1 MQTDREKR
9 FWVDKLNKYKIIILL
24 SFLFLSAEG
33 VFAFVTFPEAVLT
46 SDKTEITT
54 GESIQADIE
63 LFVPDFVNLLQTEDD
78 VSIPGW
84 DIQELIIRK
93 DLTEEGKY
101 KVKLKITTFDGR
113 IKEIPPVRFSYVNKD
128 DAAGI
133 ERKVFYFFSNSLPVS
148 VKNIFKDSDFSE
160 IRDIKQAKKMNIPSV
175 YYYVALLYGLFIIFF
190 IYRNVIIYKTEKYIK
205 IRYSFSNREKAVKNM
220 NKLYMKYLAADAPIR
235 EYYFELSGILN
246 NFISDSL
253 EIGKEV
259 PDGELLN
266 LIKNENNKFNKY
278 ADEILPLFEKYD
290 SIKYTGKTDSDGREF
305 FENFIRTRD
314 LIEKIQI

>member
-1 MQTDREKR
+1 M
-9 FWVDKLNKYKIIILL
+9 NKCKIIFLL
-24 SFLFLSAEG
+24 SFLFLSAES

-46 SDKTEITT
+46 SDKTEIVT

-63 LFVPDFVNLLQTEDD
+63 LFIPDFINLLQTEDD

-101 KVKLKITTFDGR
+101 RVKLKITTFDGR
-113 IKEIPPVRFSYVNKD
+113 IKEIPPVRFLYVNKD

-133 ERKVFYFFSNSLPVS
+133 DRKVFYFFSNSLPVN
-148 VKNIFKDSDFSE
+148 VKNIFKDGDFSE
-160 IRDIKQAKKMNIPSV
+160 IRDIKQAKKMHIPAV
-175 YYYVALLYGLFIIFF
+175 YYYIAVLYGLFIIFF

-205 IRYSFSNREKAVKNM
+205 LRYSFSDREKAVKNM
-220 NKLYMKYLAADAPIR
+220 NRLYMKYLASDTGIK

-246 NFISDSL
+246 NFISNSL
-253 EIGKEV
+253 EIGREMS
-259 PDGELLN
+259 DGELLN

-278 ADEILPLFEKYD
+278 SDEILSLFEKYGK
-290 SIKYTGKTDSDGREF
+290 IKYTGQTDSDGREF

>member
-1 MQTDREKR
+1 M
-9 FWVDKLNKYKIIILL
+9 NKYKIIFLL
-24 SFLFLSAEG
+24 SFLVLSAESI
-33 VFAFVTFPEAVLT
+33 FAFVTFPEAVLT
-46 SDKTEITT
+46 SDKTEIIT

-78 VSIPGW
+78 VLIPGW

-113 IKEIPPVRFSYVNKD
+113 IKEIPPVRFSYVNKG
-128 DAAGI
+128 DAGGI
-133 ERKVFYFFSNSLPVS
+133 ERRVFYFFSNSLPVT

-160 IRDIKQAKKMNIPSV
+160 IRDIKQVKKMHIPAV
-175 YYYVALLYGLFIIFF
+175 YYYIAVLYGLFIVFF
-190 IYRNVIIYKTEKYIK
+190 IYRNVIIYKTEKHIK
-205 IRYSFSNREKAVKNM
+205 LRYSFTGREKAVKNM
-220 NKLYMKYLAADAPIR
+220 NKLYMKYLASDARVR

-246 NFISDSL
+246 GFISDSL
-253 EIGKEV
+253 GIKGEMT
-259 PDGELLN
+259 DGELLN

-278 ADEILPLFEKYD
+278 SDEILSLFEKYD
-290 SIKYTGKTDSDGREF
+290 KIKYTGQTDSDGREF
-305 FENFIRTRD
+305 FVDLMRTRD

>member
-1 MQTDREKR
+1 MQTGREKR
-9 FWVDKLNKYKIIILL
+9 FWVDKLNKYKIIFLL

-46 SDKTEITT
+46 SDKTEIIT

-63 LFVPDFVNLLQTEDD
+63 LFVPDFVNLLQSEDD

-133 ERKVFYFFSNSLPVS
+133 ERRVFYFFSNSLPVN

-160 IRDIKQAKKMNIPSV
+160 IRDIKQVKKMHIPAV
-175 YYYVALLYGLFIIFF
+175 YYYIAVLYGLFIVFF
-190 IYRNVIIYKTEKYIK
+190 IYRNVIKYKTEKHIK
-205 IRYSFSNREKAVKNM
+205 LNYSFTGREKAVKNM
-220 NKLYMKYLAADAPIR
+220 NRLYMKYLESDARVR

-246 NFISDSL
+246 GFISDSL
-253 EIGKEV
+253 GIRGEMT
-259 PDGELLN
+259 DGELLN

-278 ADEILPLFEKYD
+278 SDEILSLFEKYD
-290 SIKYTGKTDSDGREF
+290 KIKYTGKTDSDGREF
-305 FENFIRTRD
+305 FEDFIRTRD

>member
-1 MQTDREKR
+1 MQTGREKR
-9 FWVDKLNKYKIIILL
+9 FWVDKLNKYKIIFLL

-46 SDKTEITT
+46 SDKKEIIT

-63 LFVPDFVNLLQTEDD
+63 VFVPDFVNLLQTEDD

-113 IKEIPPVRFSYVNKD
+113 IKEIPPVRFSYFNKD

-133 ERKVFYFFSNSLPVS
+133 ERRVFYFFSNSLPVS

-160 IRDIKQAKKMNIPSV
+160 IRDIKQAKKMNIHAI
-175 YYYVALLYGLFIIFF
+175 YYYVAVLYGLFIIFF
-190 IYRNVIIYKTEKYIK
+190 IYRNVIIYKTEKHIK
-205 IRYSFSNREKAVKNM
+205 LNYSFTDREKAVKNM
-220 NKLYMKYLAADAPIR
+220 NKLYMKYLASDARIR

-253 EIGKEV
+253 EIGKEMA
-259 PDGELLN
+259 DGELLN

-278 ADEILPLFEKYD
+278 ADEVLSLFEKYD
-290 SIKYTGKTDSDGREF
+290 RIKYTGKTDSDDREF